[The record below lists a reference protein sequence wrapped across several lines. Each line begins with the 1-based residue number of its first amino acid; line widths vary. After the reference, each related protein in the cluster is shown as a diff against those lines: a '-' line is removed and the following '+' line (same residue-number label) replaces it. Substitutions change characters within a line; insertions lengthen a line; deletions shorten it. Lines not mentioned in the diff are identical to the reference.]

1 MTQNVGKSTP
11 EGGGAPETAI
21 TPDMIAAG
29 VAAIEPFDL
38 QDAVEGYLGRD
49 ELVTAIFLAMVRA
62 QERSA

>member
-1 MTQNVGKSTP
+1 MGEKPTIPDPTP
-11 EGGGAPETAI
+11 E
-21 TPDMIAAG
+21 MIAAG

>member
-1 MTQNVGKSTP
+1 MGENNRTELIPDPTP
-11 EGGGAPETAI
+11 E
-21 TPDMIAAG
+21 MIAAG